1 MCYSHGKKKK
11 GREITE
17 TKRKERNLQ
26 VNAKS
31 GGILGLRP
39 VLQEERPQLS
49 QHPILS

>member
-1 MCYSHGKKKK
+1 MCYSHGKKK
-11 GREITE
+11 R
-17 TKRKERNLQ
+17 KRDNRNKKERNLQ